1 MITLLDFKDFV
12 KSLKQVEVYSRCSI
26 KLVEK
31 YQGILP
37 EVLINTWV
45 EQGFQKFGEG
55 FLWTVNPDEYSY
67 LLKLFVPQ
75 FNTLD
80 TQVLFRTGF
89 GDFIFMH
96 NNQIYSYSVVTSLL
110 LKVGQKLETFIE
122 FNLSRTSSLNDGY
135 FFNTYKK
142 VYKILGRISED
153 EMYAYIPALQMGGE
167 MKIENLYKQNMKAY
181 LMMIAKLTNEHA

>member
-12 KSLKQVEVYSRCSI
+12 KLLKRVEVYSSCSS

-31 YQGILP
+31 YNGILP

-45 EQGFQKFGEG
+45 EQGLQNFGDG
-55 FLWTVNPDEYSY
+55 FFWTVDPDQYSY

-75 FNTLD
+75 FNASATH
-80 TQVLFRTGF
+80 VLFRTAF

-96 NNQIYSYSVVTSLL
+96 NNQIYSYSVVTSFL
-110 LKVGQKLETFIE
+110 LKVGQTLETFIE
-122 FNLSRTSSLNDGY
+122 FNLSRTTSLNDGY

-142 VYKILGRISED
+142 AFKILGKITED
-153 EMYAYIPALQMGGE
+153 EIYAYIPALQMGGE
-167 MKIENLYKQNMKAY
+167 MKTGNLHKQNMKAY
-181 LMMIAKLTNEHA
+181 LLMIAKLSSV